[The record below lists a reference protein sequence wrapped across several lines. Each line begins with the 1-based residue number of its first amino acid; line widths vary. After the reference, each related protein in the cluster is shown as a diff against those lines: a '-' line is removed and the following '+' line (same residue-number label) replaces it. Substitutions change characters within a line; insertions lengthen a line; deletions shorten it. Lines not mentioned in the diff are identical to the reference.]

1 MNVSYFVVRIDTS
14 GRGSTETFRR
24 EFDNMEEA
32 VQFHREKKGDYTD
45 STYWDL
51 VVEYE

>member
-1 MNVSYFVVRIDTS
+1 MDVSYVVVRIDTS
-14 GRGSTETFRR
+14 GRGNAETFRR
-24 EFDNMEEA
+24 EFDSVEEA

-51 VVEYE
+51 VVEYD